1 MNNNFKR
8 FLLAAYSLI
17 LTILAITLIFASF
30 SPEIFDNIS
39 GYISDN
45 ILSNQGYKIIL
56 IIVEIMFLALSLT
69 FLLSGINDDRDKK
82 SISKFTEIGEIKIS
96 LHSLETI
103 ALTASKRLSGIKE
116 TRAYVNKAADGITV
130 IVRAVVLADVN
141 IPVLSED
148 IQVKVKKTVE
158 ETSGVKVN
166 EVKVIVDNIFS
177 GYSKSRVE

>member
-1 MNNNFKR
+1 MNNNIKR
-8 FLLAAYSLI
+8 FLLAAYSLV

-30 SPEIFDNIS
+30 SPDIFDSIS
-39 GYISDN
+39 RYISDN

-56 IIVEIMFLALSLT
+56 IFVEIMFLALSLT
-69 FLLSGINDDRDKK
+69 FLLSGINEDKDKK

-96 LHSLETI
+96 LNSLETI

-116 TRAYVNKAADGITV
+116 TRAYVYKAADGITIV
-130 IVRAVVLADVN
+130 VRAVVLSDVN

-158 ETSGVKVN
+158 ETSGIKVN
-166 EVKVIVDNIFS
+166 EVKVIVDNIFA
-177 GYSKSRVE
+177 GYNKSRVE